1 MGVQSVKTADGDEAD
16 RLAMRRVLRDLDAME
31 KMLEDG
37 LFETDRRRIGVEQEL
52 FLVDRAAQPAPIA
65 ERLLQHIDDPR
76 VVPEIA
82 RFNLEFNCDPVELG
96 PASLNLLEAQLH
108 NLYGVV
114 DTACRAQ
121 DARALMTGICPTVD
135 LTHLSTDNIMPNP
148 RYSGLDAALRKLRG
162 DDYEMTIDGADELV
176 VRHPSVMLE
185 SVNTSFQVHFQ
196 TTPEEF
202 AAAYNVALAV
212 AAPVLAAA
220 VNSPVLFGKRLWQE
234 TRIATF
240 QQALDTRRER
250 AGHRDLLGR
259 VRFGEGWVESSVLEV
274 LRADVAR
281 FRQLLYTQ
289 VEQPVDPVD
298 ELREGRIPKL
308 AAWQS
313 FNSSVYR
320 WMRPCFGV
328 TDGKPH
334 LRIENRVLPSGPTIA
349 DEVANAAFWIGLML
363 EGPHEWSDVSQRLD
377 FSTARGNFLRAA
389 RDGLTVRMAW
399 VDGVEYPIDRLILEV
414 FLPVARRGL
423 ERAGVDTTDADCAI
437 SIIERRVSSGRTGA
451 RWTLDAFVGLDR
463 AGRRQRGLAGIT
475 QSMLENQDS
484 QRPVHEW
491 PDVRS
496 DDGSDSMG
504 EFVLV
509 SQCMTTDL
517 FTVGE
522 DECIDLVASIM
533 DWRRLRHVPV
543 EDGKHR
549 LVGLVS
555 YRKLLRALLRD
566 SDRQDVRALPV
577 SGIMVRDPI
586 TVSPDTSTLEAI
598 RLMGEHNVACL
609 PVVEG
614 DRLVGIISDRDYAR
628 IARSLLERALREE
641 QGS

>member
-31 KMLEDG
+31 KMLDDG

-65 ERLLQHIDDPR
+65 EQLLQQIDDPR

-82 RFNLEFNCDPVELG
+82 RFNVEFNCDPIELG
-96 PASLNLLEAQLH
+96 PTSFAQLEAQLQD
-108 NLYGVV
+108 LYGVV
-114 DTACRAQ
+114 DSECRRL

-135 LTHLSTDNIMPNP
+135 LTHLSTENIMPNP
-148 RYSGLDAALRKLRG
+148 RYSGLDAALRKMRG

-202 AAAYNVALAV
+202 ACTYNVALAV
-212 AAPVLAAA
+212 TAPVLAAA
-220 VNSPVLFGKRLWQE
+220 VNSPLLFGKRLWRE

-259 VRFGEGWVESSVLEV
+259 VRFGEDWVESSVLEI

-281 FRQLLYTQ
+281 FRQLVYAQ
-289 VEQPVDPVD
+289 VEEPVDPME
-298 ELREGRIPKL
+298 ELRVGRIPKL
-308 AAWQS
+308 KAWQS

-334 LRIENRVLPSGPTIA
+334 LRIENRVLPSGPTLS

-363 EGPHEWSDVSQRLD
+363 EGPLEWSDVSKRLD
-377 FSTARGNFLRAA
+377 FRTARGNFLRAA

-399 VDGVEYPIDRLILEV
+399 IDGAEHPIDRLILEE
-414 FLPVARRGL
+414 FLPVARCGL
-423 ERAGVDTTDADCAI
+423 ERAGVDGTDADRAL
-437 SIIERRVSSGRTGA
+437 SIIEHRVSAGRTGA
-451 RWTLDAFVGLDR
+451 RWTLNACTGLDR
-463 AGRRQRGLAGIT
+463 AGRRQRGLAAIT

-484 QRPVHEW
+484 RRPVHEW
-491 PDVRS
+491 DDVRS
-496 DDGSDSMG
+496 DDGSDSVG

-517 FTVGE
+517 YTVGE
-522 DECIDLVASIM
+522 GECIDLVASIM

-543 EDGKHR
+543 EDEKHQ

-555 YRKLLRALLRD
+555 YRKLLRALVRD
-566 SDRQDVRALPV
+566 SDGQDVRTLPV
-577 SGIMVRDPI
+577 SEIMVRDPI
-586 TVSPDTSTLEAI
+586 TVSPNTPTLEAI

-628 IARSLLERALREE
+628 IARRLLECALHEE
-641 QGS
+641 QGP